1 MIERKK
7 VDCIRELT
15 NVEKQLQE
23 HGMVDNRFAHSGS
36 ICHDRSS
43 TGTRKNGQKY
53 FHDRWVG
60 EFQVGDVKFRYKNRD
75 RMAVEEWV
83 KAVRSG
89 RIRPWD
95 NKADWLLME
104 QKKDLEA
111 QYGEKICYAAEESYL
126 MFMYHND
133 HDLEPIKQY
142 MTHRLMPHLTYYSC
156 HTLHMGQDSALASVK
171 HCIALLLTEIT
182 AGKPV
187 TNFTKAA
194 KRMMRVRKS
203 HGNFWYYE
211 KAPRDVKLIVDGIDY
226 KPLAEIYQ
234 LTRDNRI

>member
-1 MIERKK
+1 MERKK
-7 VDCIRELT
+7 RET
-15 NVEKQLQE
+15 INEIEQHARDLQE
-23 HGMVDNRFAHSGS
+23 RGYVDTRFANAGS
-36 ICHDRSS
+36 IWHDNSS
-43 TGTRKNGQKY
+43 TGRRKDGKLY

-75 RMAVEEWV
+75 RMAVEKWV

-111 QYGEKICYAAEESYL
+111 QYSEKICCAAEESYL

-133 HDLEPIKQY
+133 HDLGPIKQY

-194 KRMMRVRKS
+194 KRMMRVRKF
-203 HGNFWYYE
+203 HGSFWYYE